1 MFEMVA
7 RYQTINEERGA
18 QKAAELRRRF
28 RRASNASF
36 NRPQFGMWPSPRQ
49 RSWVEIRSRQAQFKE
64 FLIWSAMAVIV
75 VFFGFIIF

>member
-1 MFEMVA
+1 MVT

-28 RRASNASF
+28 RQASKVSF
-36 NRPQFGMWPSPRQ
+36 NRPQFGLWPSTRQ
-49 RSWVEIRSRQAQFKE
+49 RSWVEIKSRQAQFRE
-64 FLIWSAMAVIV
+64 FLIWSAMAAIV